1 MSLSP
6 GPGHRYR
13 PLRKLAAKQPNIE
26 CRKTTKID
34 FRFNFLIPLANTT
47 AGRSCMLG
55 VPLECKS
62 LVYADTHRGGPA
74 RSISEAKEEGYKHA

>member
-1 MSLSP
+1 
-6 GPGHRYR
+6 
-13 PLRKLAAKQPNIE
+13 
-26 CRKTTKID
+26 
-34 FRFNFLIPLANTT
+34 
-47 AGRSCMLG
+47 MLG